1 MAIGTYNTTRPAT
14 VDPKDVEVFY
24 TFAPNRETRPSAPI
38 PLDAATI
45 LTAEKDG
52 DGLKMGGMYTLRL
65 PASDFNRLGIYNLY
79 LRPRQ
84 IRSRI
89 LDCGVLAAI
98 PDHKGIVIDAG
109 DLVLDQDKLV
119 PGGLQGF
126 RVEYIETGGILRS
139 NYFTVCAWSN
149 RSEVVAQN
157 IGNTTQTSR
166 AYRFN
171 TVGNLVFLSLTP
183 STSHSVNDAVK
194 PYLGIADQEVI
205 LTNPFFDA
213 QHLEVELVEHDFNT
227 VATAIFGNQT
237 RSIRDGVVSTYKTV
251 DGEEQIF
258 AQHSLYILKDP
269 ISGKAL
275 YEVREKLSDVDDSKR
290 WEDVTTAGVI
300 RNE

>member
-24 TFAPNRETRPSAPI
+24 TFAPNRETRPSSPV
-38 PLDAATI
+38 PLNAASI
-45 LTAEKDG
+45 LTAEADG

-65 PASDFNRLGIYNLY
+65 PASAFNRLGIYNLY
-79 LRPRQ
+79 IRPRQ

-98 PDHKGIVIDAG
+98 PDHKGIVLDAG

-126 RVEYIETGGILRS
+126 RVEYIETNGILRS

-171 TVGNLVFLSLTP
+171 TVGNLIFLSLTP

-205 LTNPFFDA
+205 LSNPFFDA

-237 RSIRDGVVSTYKTV
+237 RSIRDGVVTTYKTV
-251 DGEEQIF
+251 EGEEKIF
-258 AQHSLYILKDP
+258 GQHSLYILKDP
-269 ISGKAL
+269 ISGKDL
-275 YEVREKLSDVDDSKR
+275 FEVREKLSDIDDSKQ
-290 WEDVTTAGVI
+290 WSNITTAGVI
-300 RNE
+300 RNV